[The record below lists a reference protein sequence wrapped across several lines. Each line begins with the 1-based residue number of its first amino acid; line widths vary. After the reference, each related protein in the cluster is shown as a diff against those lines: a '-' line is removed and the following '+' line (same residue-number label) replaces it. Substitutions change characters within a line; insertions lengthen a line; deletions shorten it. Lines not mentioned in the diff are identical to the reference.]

1 MAWCLFAFLPLDSCR
16 KFIQD
21 EIRVPYSNG
30 ETRALKL
37 FVDWD
42 ENCANGEHL
51 WVYMGSSSEACYVG
65 ESECLK
71 HGPRLSCSACKIT
84 AHTGCI
90 EILTEKIKFICKPT
104 LKDLTVS
111 NPYHLKELQQQSV
124 IYHHWVHKRTHCGRC
139 KQCTKTIGNTKLPFS
154 SKEIQ
159 AITCSWCKVSYH
171 NKENCYTLS
180 TLTEPCTL
188 GAHRESIIPPSW
200 ILKLP
205 PSSNT
210 GAHSN
215 GLNDKQHTNQLISDI
230 QRDYH
235 SLIHNDNQLN
245 LGSSQLTDDE
255 MMNLGSNQT
264 LNNAGNNNN
273 SPFAIFDSNDNKEN
287 VEITMMRHQQDD
299 IRTSNQ
305 QKSGS
310 NTTLTTET
318 SGYVT
323 TDNSNIHSLISNNNR
338 TNHPIKMFNNNNRE
352 TDGQTEIIMDST
364 ALHAADLSMINQYQG
379 QPIKDRQQLLYRQQ
393 QQQQCSDINL
403 GSSNGPVES
412 QQLTLYQHTM
422 DSQNARNCDRRNIY
436 QNFKIVPQ
444 PIPGVPTA
452 GSKPVLVFVNPRSGG
467 NQGAKMMQKFNWLLN
482 PRQVFDLIQS
492 NGPRAALELYRDVP
506 NLRILTIGGDGT
518 ASWILSHLDDVG
530 MSNRIPVA
538 VLPLG
543 TGNDLARALGWG
555 GGYADEPIA
564 KVLAQVRDSD
574 IVHLDRWNLH
584 VERNHEAT
592 PNSPNEFSSTSSGGN
607 LEFSSSPSISSS
619 PSYYGATN
627 ATTIT
632 ASNASMMDNNQATTN
647 CDTNATTNA
656 QLDETGNDRLPMD
669 VINNYFSFGVDAHIA
684 LEFHTAREAHPER
697 FNSRLRNKMF
707 YGQAGGKDLLKRKW
721 KDLSNFVTLYCDGQ
735 DMTGRLKELKVHSV
749 LFLNIPSYG
758 GGTRPWPTTATAF
771 TKPKTDDGLIEV
783 IGLTTYQ
790 LPLLQAGGHGTCI
803 AQCRNAKIITSRTI
817 PMQVDGEPCKL
828 LPSIITI
835 NFRNRVCML
844 SKSKGG
850 HPPKS
855 NQSGWT

>member
-1 MAWCLFAFLPLDSCR
+1 
-16 KFIQD
+16 
-21 EIRVPYSNG
+21 
-30 ETRALKL
+30 
-37 FVDWD
+37 
-42 ENCANGEHL
+42 
-51 WVYMGSSSEACYVG
+51 
-65 ESECLK
+65 
-71 HGPRLSCSACKIT
+71 
-84 AHTGCI
+84 
-90 EILTEKIKFICKPT
+90 
-104 LKDLTVS
+104 
-111 NPYHLKELQQQSV
+111 
-124 IYHHWVHKRTHCGRC
+124 
-139 KQCTKTIGNTKLPFS
+139 
-154 SKEIQ
+154 
-159 AITCSWCKVSYH
+159 
-171 NKENCYTLS
+171 
-180 TLTEPCTL
+180 
-188 GAHRESIIPPSW
+188 
-200 ILKLP
+200 LP
-205 PSSNT
+205 PAVPNLDVRSKCTS
-210 GAHSN
+210 
-215 GLNDKQHTNQLISDI
+215 DKQSNQMMMMTTDMH
-230 QRDYH
+230 RDPH
-235 SLIHNDNQLN
+235 SPCGGLHV
-245 LGSSQLTDDE
+245 TDDE
-255 MMNLGSNQT
+255 MMNLCSNQT
-264 LNNAGNNNN
+264 LSTNANNNNN
-273 SPFAIFDSNDNKEN
+273 SPFAMLDSSVDKEN
-287 VEITMMRHQQDD
+287 NELSLIRHQQQED
-299 IRTSNQ
+299 IKASQ

-323 TDNSNIHSLISNNNR
+323 TDNSNIHSLTSNNN
-338 TNHPIKMFNNNNRE
+338 NNNNNSAANHPSSNPTKIFNHRDTE
-352 TDGQTEIIMDST
+352 GQNDFVMDAT
-364 ALHAADLSMINQYQG
+364 ALHATDLSMINQFHN
-379 QPIKDRQQLLYRQQ
+379 QPAKQDRQRILYGQQ
-393 QQQQCSDINL
+393 QHYYCDTSLN
-403 GSSNGPVES
+403 SSSVPYES
-412 QQLTLYQHTM
+412 QQFATFQHGIDNNNTRPG
-422 DSQNARNCDRRNIY
+422 DLNNIY

-444 PIPGVPTA
+444 PIPGVPNA

-564 KVLAQVRDSD
+564 KILSQVRESE
-574 IVHLDRWNLH
+574 IVQLDRWNLH
-584 VERNHEAT
+584 VERNQEAT
-592 PNSPNEFSSTSSGGN
+592 PSSPNEFSSTSSGAN
-607 LEFSSSPSISSS
+607 IEFSSSPSISSS
-619 PSYYGATN
+619 PSYYGAANTT
-627 ATTIT
+627 ATSTISILEQT
-632 ASNASMMDNNQATTN
+632 TMNCDNN
-647 CDTNATTNA
+647 NANNA
-656 QLDETGNDRLPMD
+656 PLDETGSDRLPMD

-771 TKPKTDDGLIEV
+771 TKPRTDDGLIEV

-835 NFRNRVCML
+835 NLKNRVCML
-844 SKSKGG
+844 AKSKGG

-855 NQSGWT
+855 NQ